1 MPSSFSHLP
10 KTPLALAITGLLTT
24 GFGFP
29 AFADQVNQTADTAI
43 EEVTITGVRDNRT
56 SKGATGLALAIK
68 ETPQSITV
76 ISSDLMENFSVN
88 NLNDAL
94 KLATGIQVEAWET
107 NRTNYMS
114 RGFEIKNTQIDGVG
128 MPNSWGIVTGEMDT
142 VAYEKLEVI
151 RGANGLL
158 TGVGNASGTIN
169 YVRKRPTNEQEGSVG
184 VSAGSFDFK
193 RVQADYSTPFTDTG
207 EWAGRVVVA
216 AEDKGSHL
224 RDYEND
230 RVFLYGV
237 VDGQLTENSTLAAG
251 YSHQKNQSTGNFW
264 GALVL
269 EYSDGTQAEFPRD
282 SSTSQ
287 NWTMWDTTDET
298 AFVEYIYNWSENWNS
313 KLSYNYRT
321 SESEDKLFYVY
332 VGETGFDRE
341 TGLGLV
347 GWPGNWPDEE
357 EANLIDLSLN
367 GTFDWLGRNHQL
379 VLGYS
384 RGDSDYYSSQRPA
397 DFSEPAFGLLP
408 PFPYDGNAIPEP
420 VWGEKVLR
428 STNFQTLERIYGS
441 VKLDITDKFT
451 SILGFNSAEYHRDG
465 DSYGV
470 GFDQTERELSPYVG
484 LTYEITDAALIYAS
498 YSDIYQPQDQKDI
511 QRQYLD
517 PSQGVNYELGFKFE
531 ISENL
536 LATIAK
542 FKADQK
548 DLATYKGEFEGTSY
562 YEGVDVYAEGSEL
575 ELVGQLTEYDQ
586 LTLGFT
592 ALQLEGENGHA
603 LYKWIPRETV
613 NFTYSR
619 QLADYPEV
627 RLGLGGK
634 YQSAIAKDNTIL
646 RQSSFIVYNAFASW
660 EITDAVDLQFNAN
673 NITNEKYLTSLYNVG
688 YYAAPANYSVSV
700 NWDF

>member
-1 MPSSFSHLP
+1 MFKRPDNHPQRSR
-10 KTPLALAITGLLTT
+10 LAIAISSLLAT
-24 GFGFP
+24 GFSFP
-29 AFADQVNQTADTAI
+29 INADETADYAV
-43 EEVTITGVRDNRT
+43 EEVTIVGVRDNRT
-56 SKGATGLALAIK
+56 SKGATGLSLAIK
-68 ETPQSITV
+68 ETPQSISLV
-76 ISSDLMENFSVN
+76 SRDLMDNFGIN

-142 VAYEKLEVI
+142 FAYENLEVI

-169 YVRKRPTNEQEGSVG
+169 YVRKRPTNEQEGSLG
-184 VSAGSFDFK
+184 VSAGSFDFM
-193 RVQADYSTPFTDTG
+193 RVQADYSTPFTESGD
-207 EWAGRVVVA
+207 WAGRVVVA
-216 AEDKGSHL
+216 AEDEGSHL

-237 VDGQLTENSTLAAG
+237 VDGQLTENSTVAVG
-251 YSHQKNQSTGNFW
+251 YSHQQNQSTGNFW

-298 AFVEYIYNWSENWNS
+298 AFVEYVYNWSENWNS
-313 KLSYNYRT
+313 KLTYNYRT

-332 VGETGFDRE
+332 AGSTGLDRE
-341 TGLGLV
+341 TGLGLI
-347 GWPGNWPDEE
+347 GWPGNWPEE
-357 EANLIDLSLN
+357 DEANLIDFSVNGKLN
-367 GTFDWLGRNHQL
+367 FWGREHQL

-397 DFSEPAFGLLP
+397 DFSEPAFGP
-408 PFPYDGNAIPEP
+408 TPAFPYDGDVIPEP

-428 STNFQTLERIYGS
+428 SSNFQTLERIYGS

-465 DSYGV
+465 VSYTV
-470 GFDQTERELSPYVG
+470 PFDQTERELSPYVG
-484 LTYEITDAALIYAS
+484 LTYEVTERALVYAS

-511 QRQYLD
+511 QREYLD
-517 PSQGVNYELGFKFE
+517 PSQGVNYEVGVKVE
-531 ISENL
+531 ISDKL
-536 LATIAK
+536 LATLAR

-548 DLATYKGEFEGTSY
+548 SLATYAGEFEGTSY
-562 YEGVDVYAEGSEL
+562 YEGVDVYSEGTEL
-575 ELVGQLTEYDQ
+575 ELIGQLTEYDQ

-592 ALQLEGENGHA
+592 ALQLEGEDGHA
-603 LYKWIPRETV
+603 IYKWIPRETI
-613 NFTYSR
+613 NFTYST
-619 QLADYPEV
+619 QLSRYPQLRV
-627 RLGLGGK
+627 GLGGK
-634 YQSAIAKDNTIL
+634 YQSSIAKDGTIL
-646 RQSSFIVYNAFASW
+646 RQQSFTTFNAFATW
-660 EITDAVDLQFNAN
+660 DVTDAIDLQLNVN
-673 NITNEKYLTSLYNVG
+673 NLTNEKYLTSLYNVG
-688 YYAAPANYSVSV
+688 YYSAPTNYSVGI
-700 NWDF
+700 NWQF